1 MIRWSSDFWRLFAP
15 TALMSLIL
23 AALCAGGAIYLYRQQ
38 ANSAD
43 VLGENIVSRQAA
55 GDLEETLHDMIALHR
70 DRAARVGPLLD
81 RARKH
86 LSVIVAYAD
95 KDDEKLHSGA
105 ISVAFD

>member
-15 TALMSLIL
+15 TALMSLVL

-38 ANSAD
+38 TISAD

-70 DRAARVGPLLD
+70 EQATRVEPLLG
-81 RARKH
+81 
-86 LSVIVAYAD
+86 
-95 KDDEKLHSGA
+95 SGSQTFEQTLQNTP
-105 ISVAFD
+105 ISPGGRTFVRDFERL